1 VPQPLRV
8 LFVASEAAPLTKTG
22 GLADVAAAL
31 PVALRELGVDVRVL
45 LPCYTEVLAGS
56 KDAAPIAQLAPI
68 GVFPEATLLS
78 AHAPNGQ
85 PLILLACPEL
95 YERNGGP
102 YLDASGRDWP
112 DNAVRFGF
120 LSYVAALLGSDA
132 TPIGWRCDIVH
143 CNDWQ
148 RGLAPA
154 YLHWSGRPRA
164 PSLMTL
170 HNLAYQG
177 IFAPSFVPRLG
188 LPLQS
193 FHVDGLE
200 YYGSMS
206 FLKAGIYYAERI
218 STVSPTY
225 AREIQSEP
233 LGFGLHGLLA
243 ARRNVLEGILNGIDV
258 GAWDAATD
266 PALYANYDAHSLERK
281 SRNKDGLRERFG
293 LRASL
298 EGPLLGIVSR
308 LIPQKGIDLVIACA
322 TQLIG
327 LPAQL
332 IVLGTGDADIE
343 QDLADLARTYPGDVA
358 FIRGFDEALSH
369 LIEAGADIFLMP
381 SRFEPCGLN
390 QMYSQRY
397 GTPPVVH
404 RTGGLAD
411 SVVDC
416 TPETLAAGAATGF
429 VFNAASPGSLIAA
442 AQRAAN
448 VWRTPELWRRLQ
460 RNGMA
465 RDFGWTASAR
475 RYLELY
481 RSMQRPS

>member
-1 VPQPLRV
+1 MPPPLPV

-31 PVALRELGVDVRVL
+31 PMALRELDVDVRVL
-45 LPCYTEVLAGS
+45 LPGYTGVLSGIRGATTVARLSSLG
-56 KDAAPIAQLAPI
+56 A
-68 GVFPEATLLS
+68 FPEATLLS
-78 AHAPNGQ
+78 ALAPGGQ
-85 PLILLACPEL
+85 PLLVLSCPEL
-95 YERNGGP
+95 YQRDGGP
-102 YLDASGRDWP
+102 YLDTSGRDWP

-120 LSYVAALLGSDA
+120 LSYIAALLGTDA
-132 TPIGWRCDIVH
+132 TPIDWRCEIVH

-148 RGLAPA
+148 SALAPA
-154 YLHWSGRPRA
+154 YLHWSHRPHA
-164 PSLMTL
+164 SSLMTV

-177 IFAPSFVPRLG
+177 IFAPSLVPRLG
-188 LPLQS
+188 LPSQS

-200 YYGSMS
+200 YYGNMS

-225 AREIQSEP
+225 AREIQTEP

-243 ARRNVLEGILNGIDV
+243 GRRDSLEGILNGIDV
-258 GAWDAATD
+258 KSWNAAAD
-266 PALYANYDAHSLERK
+266 PALSANYDAHSLQNK
-281 SRNKDGLRERFG
+281 ARNKDALRERFG
-293 LRASL
+293 LKPSP
-298 EGPLLGIVSR
+298 EVPLFGIVSR
-308 LIPQKGIDLVIACA
+308 LIAQKGIDLVVACA
-322 TQLIG
+322 TRLIA

-332 IVLGTGDADIE
+332 IVLGTGDAAME
-343 QDLADLARTYPGDVA
+343 RDLSELAQTNPGSVA
-358 FIRGFDEALSH
+358 FIRGFDEDLSH

-416 TPETLAAGAATGF
+416 TPAALAAGTATGF
-429 VFNAASPGSLIAA
+429 IFDSATPEALQAA
-442 AQRAAN
+442 AERAVKA
-448 VWRTPELWRRLQ
+448 WHTPGLWHQ
-460 RNGMA
+460 IQCNGMA
-465 RDFGWTASAR
+465 RDFAWSASAR

-481 RSMQRPS
+481 QSMHRR